1 MEGNLPLA
9 LIPLMAPVPLG
20 RFLVLSF
27 FTWSQVKGTLK
38 QVMGLKD
45 VSGRSAGWMACCW
58 GRVSGSLPGLYLQ
71 HGCLPLPLLNELCKW
86 SAPLFLQK
94 VLSTHRC

>member
-58 GRVSGSLPGLYLQ
+58 GRVSGVSQDCTCSMVASRYP
-71 HGCLPLPLLNELCKW
+71 
-86 SAPLFLQK
+86 F
-94 VLSTHRC
+94 